1 MSDKSPEETPSE
13 ASLDE
18 PTQTG
23 EPDVDTSAADDKPAA
38 DDKVI
43 NDLEKDLSADNQA
56 SSKPVK
62 RRTAQAPVKKGTA
75 TRKRKD
81 AEREHDDVDPYKA
94 KNPKHFVQQSV
105 GELKKVVWPTWPA
118 MVGYFAAVLVF
129 VLFVILYVTVLD
141 GAFGWSLLQILGS
154 KNA

>member
-1 MSDKSPEETPSE
+1 MSDKSPEETPNE
-13 ASLDE
+13 PSLDE
-18 PTQTG
+18 PTRAG
-23 EPDVDTSAADDKPAA
+23 ESDVDASAVDDSPAA
-38 DDKVI
+38 DDQVI
-43 NDLEKDLSADNQA
+43 DDLEKDLPADKHA

-62 RRTAQAPVKKGTA
+62 RRTVQAPVKKGTA

-81 AEREHDDVDPYKA
+81 AGREHDVDPYKA

-118 MVGYFAAVLVF
+118 MVGYFTAVLVF
-129 VLFVILYVTVLD
+129 VLFVIAYVTLLD
-141 GAFGWSLLQILGS
+141 GAFGWGLLQILGS

>member
-1 MSDKSPEETPSE
+1 MSDKSPEETPNE

-18 PTQTG
+18 PTQIG
-23 EPDVDTSAADDKPAA
+23 ESDVDAPAADDNPAA

-43 NDLEKDLSADNQA
+43 DDLDKDLPADKQA

-129 VLFVILYVTVLD
+129 VLFVILFVTVLD

-154 KNA
+154 ENA